1 MSGSPLKKFVLTPV
15 VVSAAVFAAMT
26 LPLAIFGSKPVTI
39 QLQQEPVFQG
49 QLRDVATPYLGLAT
63 ALSLGAGV
71 ASIAVTGWRISTHK
85 SSQAEAQL
93 LDLTQNLKQKE
104 ELLEALQLSEFRL
117 EASGLSAFVDEEVP
131 LQQALQPSVTS
142 QSANPV
148 LEPLVIT
155 DQPIEAQ
162 PVAVSGA
169 TVQTVQAA
177 AAKFACAQ
185 NFLGYAQAKTTLK
198 PIPQETSLASLEAEQ
213 LHTQL
218 QQIMAQMASVQTAL
232 SATQSAVT
240 SSAQVPTSP
249 ARLQVIKSWSA
260 HHKIS

>member
-71 ASIAVTGWRISTHK
+71 ASIAVTGWRISTRK

-104 ELLEALQLSEFRL
+104 ELLEALQLSESRL

-131 LQQALQPSVTS
+131 LQQALQPPVTS

-155 DQPIEAQ
+155 AQPIEAQ
-162 PVAVSGA
+162 PVAVSG
-169 TVQTVQAA
+169 VTVQAA

-185 NFLGYAQAKTTLK
+185 NFLGYAQAKTLVQ
-198 PIPQETSLASLEAEQ
+198 PIPQETSLASLEVEQ

>member
-71 ASIAVTGWRISTHK
+71 ASIAVTGWRISTRK

-104 ELLEALQLSEFRL
+104 ELLEALQLSESRL

-131 LQQALQPSVTS
+131 LQQALQPPVTS

-155 DQPIEAQ
+155 AQPIEAQ
-162 PVAVSGA
+162 PVAVSG
-169 TVQTVQAA
+169 VTVQAA

-185 NFLGYAQAKTTLK
+185 NFLGYAQAKTLVQ
-198 PIPQETSLASLEAEQ
+198 PIPQETSLASLEVEQ

-240 SSAQVPTSP
+240 SSAQVPRSP

>member
-71 ASIAVTGWRISTHK
+71 ASIAVTGWRISTRK

-104 ELLEALQLSEFRL
+104 ELLEALQLSESRR

-131 LQQALQPSVTS
+131 LQQALQPPVTS
-142 QSANPV
+142 QSTNPV

-155 DQPIEAQ
+155 AQPIEAQ
-162 PVAVSGA
+162 PVAVSG
-169 TVQTVQAA
+169 VTVQAA

-185 NFLGYAQAKTTLK
+185 NFLGYAQAKTLVQ
-198 PIPQETSLASLEAEQ
+198 PIPQETSLASLEVEQ

-260 HHKIS
+260 PHKIS

>member
-71 ASIAVTGWRISTHK
+71 ASIAVTGWRISTRK

-104 ELLEALQLSEFRL
+104 ELLEALQLSESRR

-131 LQQALQPSVTS
+131 LQQALQPPVTS
-142 QSANPV
+142 QSTNPV

-155 DQPIEAQ
+155 AQPIEAQ
-162 PVAVSGA
+162 PVAVSG
-169 TVQTVQAA
+169 VTVQAA

-185 NFLGYAQAKTTLK
+185 NFLGYAQAKTLVQ
-198 PIPQETSLASLEAEQ
+198 PIPQETSLASLEVEQ

-249 ARLQVIKSWSA
+249 ARLQVIKSGSA
-260 HHKIS
+260 PHKIS

>member
-169 TVQTVQAA
+169 TVQAA

>member
-104 ELLEALQLSEFRL
+104 ELLEALQLSESRR

-131 LQQALQPSVTS
+131 LQQALQPPVTS
-142 QSANPV
+142 QSTNPV

-155 DQPIEAQ
+155 AQPIEAQ
-162 PVAVSGA
+162 PVAVSG
-169 TVQTVQAA
+169 VTVQAA

-185 NFLGYAQAKTTLK
+185 NFLGYAQAKTLVQ
-198 PIPQETSLASLEAEQ
+198 PIPQETSLASLEVEQ

-249 ARLQVIKSWSA
+249 ARLQVIKSGSA
-260 HHKIS
+260 PHKIS

>member
-71 ASIAVTGWRISTHK
+71 ASIAVTGWRISTRK

-104 ELLEALQLSEFRL
+104 ELLEALQLSESRL

-131 LQQALQPSVTS
+131 LQQALQPPVTS
-142 QSANPV
+142 QSTNPV

-155 DQPIEAQ
+155 AQPIEAQ
-162 PVAVSGA
+162 PVAVSG
-169 TVQTVQAA
+169 VTVQAA

-185 NFLGYAQAKTTLK
+185 NFLGYAQAKTLVQ
-198 PIPQETSLASLEAEQ
+198 PIPQETSLASLEVEQ

>member
-71 ASIAVTGWRISTHK
+71 ASIAVTGWRISTRK

-104 ELLEALQLSEFRL
+104 ELLEALQLSESRL

-131 LQQALQPSVTS
+131 LQQALQPPVTS

-155 DQPIEAQ
+155 AQPIEAQ
-162 PVAVSGA
+162 PVAVSG
-169 TVQTVQAA
+169 VTVQAA

-185 NFLGYAQAKTTLK
+185 NFLGYAQAKTTVK
-198 PIPQETSLASLEAEQ
+198 PIPQETSLASLEVEQ

>member
-71 ASIAVTGWRISTHK
+71 ASIAVTGWRISTRK

-104 ELLEALQLSEFRL
+104 ELLEALQLSESRL

-131 LQQALQPSVTS
+131 LQQALQPPVTS
-142 QSANPV
+142 QSTNPV

-155 DQPIEAQ
+155 AQPIEAQ
-162 PVAVSGA
+162 PVAVSG
-169 TVQTVQAA
+169 VTVQAA

-185 NFLGYAQAKTTLK
+185 NFLGYAQAKTLVQ
-198 PIPQETSLASLEAEQ
+198 PIPQETSLASLEVEQ

-260 HHKIS
+260 PHKIS

>member
-71 ASIAVTGWRISTHK
+71 ASLAVTGWRISTRK

-104 ELLEALQLSEFRL
+104 ELLEALQLSESRR

-131 LQQALQPSVTS
+131 LQQALQPPVTS
-142 QSANPV
+142 QSTNPV

-155 DQPIEAQ
+155 AQPIEAQ
-162 PVAVSGA
+162 PVAVSG
-169 TVQTVQAA
+169 VTVQAA

-185 NFLGYAQAKTTLK
+185 NFLGYAQAKTLVQ
-198 PIPQETSLASLEAEQ
+198 PIPQETSLASLEVEQ

-260 HHKIS
+260 PHKIS

>member
-26 LPLAIFGSKPVTI
+26 LPLAVFGSKPVTI

-63 ALSLGAGV
+63 ILSLGAGV
-71 ASIAVTGWRISTHK
+71 ASIAVTGWRMSTRK

-104 ELLEALQLSEFRL
+104 ELLEALQLSESRL

-131 LQQALQPSVTS
+131 LQQALQPPVTS

-155 DQPIEAQ
+155 AQPIEAQ
-162 PVAVSGA
+162 PVVVSG
-169 TVQTVQAA
+169 VTVQAA

-185 NFLGYAQAKTTLK
+185 NFLGYAQAKTLVQ
-198 PIPQETSLASLEAEQ
+198 PIPQETSLASLEVEQ